1 MDRSILLPALAVL
14 VLAVGGLPAAAK
26 IDPATVLADD
36 ESDSQSM
43 PESMPDKIREKL
55 SADGYQDITVVQT
68 SYVVSATD
76 KEGKRVLLLIGPAS
90 STSPEQ
96 AQSPPGKDQSIQ
108 Q

>member
-1 MDRSILLPALAVL
+1 MARSIPLPALAVL
-14 VLAVGGLPAAAK
+14 LLALAALPATAK
-26 IDPATVLADD
+26 IDPATLLADD
-36 ESDSQSM
+36 ESDSQPM